1 MRRSL
6 LVAMFEE
13 EGSFVRAANA
23 VASDSVRIHDA
34 YGPYPVHGL
43 ESAMSLRDSR
53 LSFVTLAAG
62 LTGLIGA
69 LAFQFYAAVLDWPM
83 NVGGKPANST
93 LAFIPITFEVTVLLA
108 GLATVAA
115 FLVRSRLFPRP
126 SVRPIVEGATED
138 RFALVLRRMRVGI
151 DWSDVQRL
159 LEEHGAVD
167 VHVAEAGA

>member
-6 LVAMFEE
+6 LIALFEE

-53 LSFVTLAAG
+53 LSGVTLIAG
-62 LTGLIGA
+62 LAGLIGA

-93 LAFIPITFEVTVLLA
+93 LAFVPITFEVTVLLA

-115 FLVRSRLFPRP
+115 FLVRSRLYPRP
-126 SVRPIVEGATED
+126 SVRPIVEGVTED
-138 RFALVLRRMRVGI
+138 RFALVLRKVRAGI
-151 DWSDVQRL
+151 EWSDVRRL
-159 LEEHGAVD
+159 LEKHGAVE
-167 VHVAEAGA
+167 VREAAA